1 MNDIDKLFGVLITLA
16 LTFSVISKKQTD
28 NQVEGTEDVN
38 ITVSDSTTRILYQ
51 VQDSNRVY
59 LEMIVNEFDSV
70 KTENTIMLIPK
81 SYTLVRKNKKQL

>member
-81 SYTLVRKNKKQL
+81 SYTLVRKNKK